1 MCSLTDTDSTLC
13 TQVAMGL
20 PSFQCEMTKEGDKEE
35 KGGQPPETLDDMFFL
50 NVMELGV
57 ASLMPLSHACLIS
70 CLSATSVL
78 PRATCFFLNAI
89 QRACPPP
96 SFPKFLSVLT
106 LVSRPPVSHVSTPL
120 YSLLHAVHRLL
131 LSISLAPPPLSS
143 LSILSLFSLFSLSLL
158 SLFSLARASHE
169 LCLRALVIWRL
180 CVGMLT

>member
-106 LVSRPPVSHVSTPL
+106 LVSRPPVSHVSTPS
-120 YSLLHAVHRLL
+120 YT
-131 LSISLAPPPLSS
+131 LSIVSCSLSPSPPP
-143 LSILSLFSLFSLSLL
+143 LSLL
-158 SLFSLARASHE
+158 SLFSLSSLSFFSRT
-169 LCLRALVIWRL
+169 RL
-180 CVGMLT
+180 P